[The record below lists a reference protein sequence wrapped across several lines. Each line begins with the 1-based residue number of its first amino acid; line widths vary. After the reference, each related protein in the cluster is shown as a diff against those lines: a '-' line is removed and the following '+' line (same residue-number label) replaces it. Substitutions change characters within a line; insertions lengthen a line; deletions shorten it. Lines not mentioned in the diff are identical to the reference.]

1 MHDSH
6 SPGEHGD
13 RLLSGTVSR
22 SQDDA
27 FAIDL
32 DFWPCLELIN
42 LEENERQKCVIISVA
57 LLLHQTQAIARWI
70 AIQTYLGVGSEI
82 MRLEGE

>member
-1 MHDSH
+1 MHDSNR
-6 SPGEHGD
+6 PRERIDG
-13 RLLSGTVSR
+13 LLSGAVSR
-22 SQDDA
+22 SQDDT

-42 LEENERQKCVIISVA
+42 LEENERQKRVIISVA
-57 LLLHQTQAIARWI
+57 LFLHQTQAIARWI
-70 AIQTYLGVGSEI
+70 AIQTDLGVGSEI